1 MSLNHGT
8 VWKVR
13 RLLRSLKNKTSSA
26 TDQLDNRA
34 VKMAAD
40 YIAGP
45 LHHVITLSTMQEKF
59 PSSRKMTKTVP
70 LHKKNPPLLTE
81 NYRPVAILSSISRIL
96 EKVENEQMYNYF
108 ENNKIFHEALHGY
121 MQSRST
127 MTALLSVKWAK
138 AGPDLRVGTAG
149 TCPWPPHFRGPHK
162 SKIQLFSPIIYCT
175 IVYCTLS

>member
-162 SKIQLFSPIIYCT
+162 SKIQLFSPMIYCA
-175 IVYCTLS
+175 LS